1 MATPQTPVLSLDTI
15 IPRPTVRIDG
25 KDYQMRSADE
35 FAWLV
40 YRGKAGL
47 FRKAAT
53 LMVLPRR
60 TVAQDKEVERLLGPL
75 VQELVLAPAKVLTR
89 LSDAQRFQVLEV
101 FSQLLQ
107 TTRTSGRAGAN
118 AVPGRSSSGG
128 RRSSRKTTSASK

>member
-1 MATPQTPVLSLDTI
+1 MATTPTPVLSLDTI
-15 IPRPTVRIDG
+15 IPRPTIRIDG
-25 KDYQMRSADE
+25 KPYQMRSADE

-60 TVAQDKEVERLLGPL
+60 TAAQEKEIERMLGPL
-75 VQELVLAPAKVLTR
+75 VQELVLAPAKVLAR

-107 TTRTSGRAGAN
+107 TARTTTGRAGAN
-118 AVPGRSSSGG
+118 AMAGRSSRG
-128 RRSSRKTTSASK
+128 RRSSTKTTSASK